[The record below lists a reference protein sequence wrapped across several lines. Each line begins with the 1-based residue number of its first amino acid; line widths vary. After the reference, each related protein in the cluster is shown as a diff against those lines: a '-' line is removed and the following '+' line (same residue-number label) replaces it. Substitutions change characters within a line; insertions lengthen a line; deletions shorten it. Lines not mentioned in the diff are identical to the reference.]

1 VFNRGGNMKFKKA
14 NIAEQ
19 EKILRVVY
27 NPEDRPILKVGEQ
40 QFEVADISEMGL
52 SFFKGK
58 DEKFRHW
65 VQGTVALLCGEAI
78 DIEGMIVKKRT
89 NAIYMNINVPIKQ
102 TTLLKE
108 HHCIIER

>member
-1 VFNRGGNMKFKKA
+1 MRFKKA
-14 NIAEQ
+14 NIGKQQ
-19 EKILRVVY
+19 EIFRVVY

-40 QFEVADISEMGL
+40 EFEVADISEMGL

-58 DEKFRHW
+58 DSKFKHW
-65 VQGTVALLCGEAI
+65 VNGTLALLCGEAI
-78 DIEGMIVKKRT
+78 DIEGMIVKERA

-108 HHCIIER
+108 HHCIIEG